1 MSCPIMAVG
10 TSKNHLELNL
20 KMEKAYE
27 LGQRLERLLY
37 TSVIVIILSFII
49 LSLSKSLAVSKSI
62 NTSIGYENIIT
73 SIQKNEERIENIR
86 KIENDYGNYKAAE
99 RKRKEDFEKKT
110 AAEQRYRDKNLRT
123 ENIVREKLSLPPIV
137 QSKKEF
143 KALPYENNDN
153 QLSEINSLRKEV
165 ALPNIRSLD
174 ESNQG
179 DRDVISQ
186 IIKKEMGYD
195 GASTKKLT
203 DFLMKNNYDLGK
215 FISFLKDEVSKSKT
229 ENIKI
234 LDIDT
239 PVDFPLSI
247 GSMKLNIPM
256 TNIENWALKTVPIFL
271 VIWIGAIFITRSF
284 EITQLLESKKI
295 MSFYPHI
302 LNVFNIKSKNQS
314 SASVTDT
321 VVKAMAGQVKE
332 IKALQSE
339 SIFLTVFR
347 VTILVVML
355 ASMTIPVYFGFFIY
369 LMSDSDN
376 GFVMYLTSIIIPA
389 LINLIQI
396 MSCVRFEIMIS
407 KKTFIID
414 GVTNEML

>member
-1 MSCPIMAVG
+1 MVMG
-10 TSKNHLELNL
+10 TSKNHFELNF

-62 NTSIGYENIIT
+62 NKSIGYENIIT
-73 SIQKNEERIENIR
+73 SIQKNEEGMENIK
-86 KIENDYGNYKAAE
+86 KIESEYANYKITE
-99 RKRKEDFEKKT
+99 RKRKEEFEKKT
-110 AAEQRYRDKNLRT
+110 AEEQRYKDRNFRD
-123 ENIVREKLSLPPIV
+123 ENIVREKLSLPPII
-137 QSKKEF
+137 QSKIEF
-143 KALPYENNDN
+143 KEIPYTNNDY
-153 QLSEINSLRKEV
+153 QLSVINALRKEV
-165 ALPNIRSLD
+165 ALPNIKNLD

-179 DRDVISQ
+179 DRDIISQ
-186 IIKKEMGYD
+186 IIQKEMSYD
-195 GASTKKLT
+195 GTSTKKLT
-203 DFLMKNNYDLGK
+203 DFLKNNNYDLGK
-215 FISFLKDEVSKSKT
+215 FVSFLKQEVSKSKT

-256 TNIENWALKTVPIFL
+256 SNIENWALKTVPIFL

-284 EITQLLESKKI
+284 EITQILESKKI

-302 LNVFNIKSKNQS
+302 LNFFNIKSKNQS
-314 SASVTDT
+314 SPSVKDT
-321 VVKAMAGQVKE
+321 IRKAMTGQVKE

-339 SIFLTVFR
+339 SVFLTIFR
-347 VTILVVML
+347 VIILVVML

-369 LMSDSDN
+369 LRSDSDN
-376 GFVMYLTSIIIPA
+376 GFIIYLTSIITPA
-389 LINLIQI
+389 MINLIQI
-396 MSCVRFEIMIS
+396 ISCVRFEIMIS

-414 GVTNEML
+414 GEKNEML

>member
-1 MSCPIMAVG
+1 MVMGPCQH
-10 TSKNHLELNL
+10 NLELNL

-62 NTSIGYENIIT
+62 NKSIGYENIIT
-73 SIQKNEERIENIR
+73 SIQKNEEGMKDIKRIEDEYAKY
-86 KIENDYGNYKAAE
+86 KISE
-99 RKRKEDFEKKT
+99 RKRKEEFENK
-110 AAEQRYRDKNLRT
+110 AAEEQRYKDRSLRDENL
-123 ENIVREKLSLPPIV
+123 VRERLSLPPII
-137 QSKKEF
+137 KDKLAFKET
-143 KALPYENNDN
+143 PYINNDHQLN
-153 QLSEINSLRKEV
+153 QINSLRKEV
-165 ALPNIRSLD
+165 GLPNIKTLD
-174 ESNQG
+174 DSNQG
-179 DRDVISQ
+179 FQDVITQ

-195 GASTKKLT
+195 FASTKNLT
-203 DFLMKNNYDLGK
+203 EFLTANDYDLGK
-215 FISFLKDEVSKSKT
+215 LVSFLKEEVSKSKK

-256 TNIENWALKTVPIFL
+256 SNIENWALKTVPIFL

-295 MSFYPHI
+295 MNFYPHI

-314 SASVTDT
+314 SESVTDT
-321 VVKAMAGQVKE
+321 IVKAMQGQSKE

-339 SIFLTVFR
+339 SIFLTIFR
-347 VTILVVML
+347 ITILVVML
-355 ASMTIPVYFGFFIY
+355 ASMTIPVYFGFYIY
-369 LMSDSDN
+369 LSSDSEN
-376 GFVMYLTSIIIPA
+376 GFATYLTSIIIPA

-396 MSCVRFEIMIS
+396 LSCVRFEIMIS

-414 GVTNEML
+414 GEKNEML